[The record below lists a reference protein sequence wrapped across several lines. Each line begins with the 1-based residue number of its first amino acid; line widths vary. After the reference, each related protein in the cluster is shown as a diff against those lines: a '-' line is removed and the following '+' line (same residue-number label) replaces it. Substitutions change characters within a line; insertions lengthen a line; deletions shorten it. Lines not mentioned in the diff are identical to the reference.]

1 MPNPIFKT
9 IYFLELVLISGVR
22 TLSTYKYRKLSL
34 KEDHSTTVGLTLLF
48 LSGLGEITPLV
59 YIFSSWFDFA
69 NYHLP
74 DIVGWTG
81 AILFACASG
90 ILWLT
95 HQALDKNWT
104 PTLGFREDHSLVTT
118 GIYKYVRHP
127 MYAAYLL
134 WAIAQPL
141 ILHNWVAGFSFLVV
155 ALPQYLLR
163 VGDEEKMMLDKF
175 GDEYQEYMNR
185 TGRLFP
191 RLFQ

>member
-9 IYFLELVLISGVR
+9 IYFLLLVLISGVR

-34 KEDHSTTVGLTLLF
+34 KEDRSTKVDLILLF
-48 LSGLGEITPLV
+48 FSGLGMITPLV
-59 YIFSSWFDFA
+59 YIFTSWFDFA

-74 DIVGWTG
+74 DIVGWIG

-90 ILWLT
+90 LLWMT
-95 HQALDKNWT
+95 HRALDKNWT
-104 PTLGFREDHSLVTT
+104 PTLGFRENHSLITT
-118 GIYKYVRHP
+118 GIYKYIRHP
-127 MYAAYLL
+127 MYGAHLL

-141 ILHNWVAGFSFLVV
+141 LLHNWIAGYSFLLA
-155 ALPQYLLR
+155 ALPQYLMR

-175 GDEYQEYMNR
+175 GDDYQEYMKG

-191 RLFQ
+191 KL